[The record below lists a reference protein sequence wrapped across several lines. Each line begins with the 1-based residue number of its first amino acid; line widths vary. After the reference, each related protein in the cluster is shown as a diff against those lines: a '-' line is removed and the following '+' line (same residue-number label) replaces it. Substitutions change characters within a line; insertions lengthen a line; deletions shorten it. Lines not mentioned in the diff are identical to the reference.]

1 MSKEKKPVAAKPEKK
16 IRVVKESRNLRYNFT
31 DAELLANSQSL
42 GTTFG
47 QRARKDEEFTA
58 VKSQFKSELNAF
70 DAQIAKL
77 SQIAANRFEF
87 RNVPCEAKM
96 HVPCTGKKT
105 VTRMDTH
112 EVVAVETMSE
122 YECQEQL
129 DLDKREAAVAPAN
142 PVLTVEQANKVI
154 KETNAAAKQAD
165 AQAADTE

>member
-1 MSKEKKPVAAKPEKK
+1 MSKKPVAVKPEKK
-16 IRVVKESRNLRYNFT
+16 IRIVKESRNLRYNFT

-58 VKSQFKSELNAF
+58 VKSQFKSELDAF

-87 RNVPCEAKM
+87 RNVPCEVQM
-96 HVPCTGKKT
+96 HVPTTGKKT
-105 VTRMDTH
+105 ITRMDTH

-129 DLDKREAAVAPAN
+129 DLDKREMADAPTN
-142 PVLTVEQANKVI
+142 PVLTVEQASKVI
-154 KETNAAAKQAD
+154 RDTNAAAQE
-165 AQAADTE
+165 AAE